1 LTDNP
6 LEAWHRIVLTQDPG
20 GLQALLADDIVFHSP
35 IVHTPQR
42 GKAIARRYLEA
53 ALRVFFNPTFHVVRK
68 IHGDTEAI
76 LEFETEIDG
85 ITVNAVDIVKWNR
98 AGQIIEFKVMV
109 RPLKAIGVVQQK
121 MAAELQARP

>member
-1 LTDNP
+1 MTDNP